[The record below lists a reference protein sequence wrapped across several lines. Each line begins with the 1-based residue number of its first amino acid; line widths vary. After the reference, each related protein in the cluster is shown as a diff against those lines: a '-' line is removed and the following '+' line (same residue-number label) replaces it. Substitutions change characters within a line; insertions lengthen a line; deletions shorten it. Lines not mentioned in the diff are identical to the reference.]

1 MPNGPVDGLAAT
13 TRGGDVR
20 PLYFVA
26 SAPPGSA
33 EALAKQAHETLRPF
47 VQYINSAKQAAKAR
61 EARSHCRWEPV
72 LVERPFR
79 LDALDTL
86 VELVTEGFAYLCV
99 GSGTPEVT
107 VPLFVGK
114 QFRPVLPLRIDETPR
129 GLVVWLAEQIDPS
142 EPVYWAGQQLRLE
155 ATQPAWPE
163 RLMGRRSDG
172 TLAAVRHRADANGP
186 LRVVIEGQN
195 LVELLSETG
204 TPLLYRELEPD
215 AGATLLRGDRL
226 RHPWKGERSL
236 SLPAEPDT
244 AVLTA
249 DNGVRWKW
257 SEETRGRQKKRGL
270 WIQLLASE
278 EIDGEATIDSRAA
291 YCDEG
296 VRDVRTKKGRDPRDS
311 FRVLSV
317 QRDSYRLE
325 LDKLPPEGS
334 TIFLGASITGLTRQ
348 LQAVYRLKDSPLPHQ
363 FGLLT
368 LCDAPRT
375 ARWQEVK
382 HVEVDPWYVLTDERW
397 NGTTQQ
403 REFVRKAL
411 GTPDFA
417 FLEGPPGSG
426 KTHAIC
432 ELILQLIERRQRVL
446 LCSTTHVA
454 VDNVLD
460 RLVGKFPQVEAVRI
474 GLVDKIDAKLRACQI
489 DEKIDALREIW
500 RVRDVMN
507 ERDDNEVRSM
517 AEATVLASANLTCG
531 TTTGILSHPYI
542 RRTDDATGGLLQP
555 HFDVLILD
563 EASKTTFQEF
573 LVPAQLASRWIV
585 VGDVRQ
591 LPPFTDARDL
601 QASLTELSDDQRQ
614 KLPLAHQ
621 RACLLLFR
629 LLRREAGA
637 GQARWLIE
645 EPAEV
650 LDALIAELD
659 ARRSRGDETP
669 EIVRVVERIISPLD
683 VALADLEAGSPDS
696 LQLLAADWV
705 LVRRE
710 LVSRVARFLPAD
722 LLALTEPDPA
732 SLRAYRFNHWSRA
745 RGRLHSPVYEGKTQH
760 THVNALITAQRD
772 FFLEET
778 WAKQIAWR
786 LERAHQLATASNDG
800 DRRRRTAEV
809 DSLFPAVASL
819 AKWVPSAVDAIR
831 DVGVRSVI
839 EALRV
844 RRIDHRVRVRSALT
858 DAIPPAIWD
867 RRAVLL
873 AHQHRM
879 HPDISA
885 LPRELFYEGTALLD
899 ANTLQGRDAK
909 IGWSFLGP
917 KYARRLWVDVRGT
930 ETRAANHDEVEA
942 MKRLLHTWRDHAV
955 ANPRS
960 DKRPWEVACLS
971 FYNRQELAIRDML
984 RGFTGQSRSE
994 TRFEI
999 PGVMTIASATV
1010 DRFQGR
1016 EADVV
1021 FLSLRNTRRAG
1032 HLDSP
1037 NRLNVA
1043 ITRARFLLMII
1054 GHRRYFAENCA
1065 SRELTALATKT
1076 PLFVPGGRV

>member
-1 MPNGPVDGLAAT
+1 M
-13 TRGGDVR
+13 R

-33 EALAKQAHETLRPF
+33 EALARQAHETLRPF

-86 VELVTEGFAYLCV
+86 IELVTEGFAYRCV
-99 GSGTPEVT
+99 GSRAPELA
-107 VPLFVGK
+107 VPLFLGK
-114 QFRPVLPLRIDETPR
+114 QFRPVLPLRINDTPL
-129 GLVVWLAEQIDPS
+129 GVTVWLAEQIDPS
-142 EPVYWAGQQLRLE
+142 EPAYWAGQQLQLE
-155 ATQPAWPE
+155 ATQPDWPE
-163 RLMGRRSDG
+163 RLTGRRSDG
-172 TLAAVRHRADANGP
+172 SLAAVLHRAEVSGA
-186 LRVVIEGQN
+186 LRLAVEGQN
-195 LVELLSETG
+195 IVELLSETG
-204 TPLLYRELEPD
+204 TPLLFRELEPD

-226 RHPWKGERSL
+226 PHPWKGGRSL
-236 SLPAEPDT
+236 SLQTEPDT

-257 SEETRGRQKKRGL
+257 SEETIRRQKKRGV

-278 EIDGEATIDSRAA
+278 EIDGEATVDSRVA
-291 YCDEG
+291 YCEEG
-296 VRDVRTKKGRDPRDS
+296 VRDVRTKKGPDPRNS
-311 FRVLSV
+311 FRVFNV

-325 LDKLPPEGS
+325 LERLPPEGS
-334 TIFLGASITGLTRQ
+334 TIFLGSNTTGLNRQ

-363 FGLLT
+363 LGLLT

-375 ARWQEVK
+375 ARWQEVRP
-382 HVEVDPWYVLTDERW
+382 VEVDPWFILTDERW

-411 GTPDFA
+411 GTPDLA

-432 ELILQLIERRQRVL
+432 ELILQLIARQQRVL

-454 VDNVLD
+454 VDNVLE
-460 RLVGKFPQVEAVRI
+460 RLVGPFPQVEAIRI
-474 GLVDKIDAKLRACQI
+474 GLVDKIDVKVRACQI
-489 DEKIDALREIW
+489 DEKIDVLH
-500 RVRDVMN
+500 
-507 ERDDNEVRSM
+507 ERWSAPGVM
-517 AEATVLASANLTCG
+517 AEHDDAEIRRMAEETVLASANLTCG

-542 RRTDDATGGLLQP
+542 RRTDDSSGGLLQP

-573 LVPAQLASRWIV
+573 LVPAQLASRWII

-629 LLRREAGA
+629 LLRREAGS
-637 GQARWLIE
+637 GQARWLLE
-645 EPAEV
+645 EPADV
-650 LDALIAELD
+650 LDALIAEID
-659 ARRSRGDETP
+659 ARRARGDETP
-669 EIVRVVERIISPLD
+669 EVVRVVERVTSPLD
-683 VALADLEAGSPDS
+683 VALADLEAGAPET
-696 LQLLAADWV
+696 LRLLAADWV

-732 SLRAYRFNHWSRA
+732 SPRAYRFNHWSAA
-745 RGRLHSPVYEGKTQH
+745 RGRLHSPVNEGKTQH

-772 FFLEET
+772 FLLEQT
-778 WAKQIAWR
+778 WAKQISWR
-786 LERAHQLATASNDG
+786 VERAHQLATASNDG
-800 DRRRRTAEV
+800 DRRRRLAEV

-844 RRIDHRVRVRSALT
+844 RRLDHRVRVRSALT
-858 DAIPPAIWD
+858 DAIPLAIWEK
-867 RRAVLL
+867 RAVLL

-885 LPRELFYEGTALLD
+885 LPRELFYEGAALLD
-899 ANTLQGRDAK
+899 ANTLEGRDAK
-909 IGWSFLGP
+909 VGWSFLGS
-917 KYARRLWVDVRGT
+917 KQARRLWVDVRGT
-930 ETRAANHDEVEA
+930 ETGPVNHDEVEA
-942 MKRLLHTWRDHAV
+942 MRRLLHTWRDHAV
-955 ANPRS
+955 GNPRR

-999 PGVMTIASATV
+999 PGVMTIASGTV

-1054 GHRRYFAENCA
+1054 GHRRYFADICT
-1065 SRELTALATKT
+1065 SRELSALATKT